1 MQIRKTILLVVVL
14 AATLAPMAFAA
25 SPAHAYGSD
34 EDHRALAK
42 FVSTLDSLGPDFT
55 VTGETLRSKI
65 VTRDIRTRD
74 DVVRILENIASVS
87 RNGDKVIITNQAT
100 ITFKAIAHLAKTITF
115 TLTSVDGKPALK
127 DIKGVS
133 VGIGFVK
140 KAITNYSP

>member
-1 MQIRKTILLVVVL
+1 MAAMKITEPSLNLFLRLIRSDQ
-14 AATLAPMAFAA
+14 TLP
-25 SPAHAYGSD
+25 
-34 EDHRALAK
+34 
-42 FVSTLDSLGPDFT
+42 SL
-55 VTGETLRSKI
+55 ETLRSKI

-127 DIKGVS
+127 DIKGIS